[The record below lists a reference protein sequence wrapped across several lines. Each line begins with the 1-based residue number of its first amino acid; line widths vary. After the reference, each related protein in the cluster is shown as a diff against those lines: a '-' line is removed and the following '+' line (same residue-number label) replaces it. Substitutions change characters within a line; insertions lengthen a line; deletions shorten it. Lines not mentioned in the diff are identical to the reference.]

1 MKAHE
6 LLSKPGAW
14 TQNTLARDHD
24 GNAVTVDS
32 PHACSWCIAGAIM
45 RCYPLIKTP
54 TLIDKL
60 KQELLPTWKEST
72 LKQELLPTWKES
84 TAFIIG
90 PYNDDPNRTQEEVV
104 ELLKKL
110 DI

>member
-1 MKAHE
+1 MKAYE
-6 LLSKPGAW
+6 LLSRPGAW
-14 TQNTLARDHD
+14 TQHTLARDHD
-24 GNAVTVDS
+24 GDAVTVDS
-32 PHACSWCIAGAIM
+32 PHACAWCVAGAIM

-54 TLIDKL
+54 TLIDK
-60 KQELLPTWKEST
+60 